1 MMMHHDNNDNRDDDN
16 EEEDD
21 PPNNVQ
27 TCINTIASKRPARK
41 KPTNSPALASPIPV
55 RVGAF
60 HIVALHEQDDAE
72 EVAKTELWP
81 RCQCGGYPA

>member
-1 MMMHHDNNDNRDDDN
+1 MMMHHGNNDNRDDDN

-41 KPTNSPALASPIPV
+41 KPTNSPALASPISILLGIKLLPFESQV
-55 RVGAF
+55 
-60 HIVALHEQDDAE
+60 IIHE
-72 EVAKTELWP
+72 
-81 RCQCGGYPA
+81 